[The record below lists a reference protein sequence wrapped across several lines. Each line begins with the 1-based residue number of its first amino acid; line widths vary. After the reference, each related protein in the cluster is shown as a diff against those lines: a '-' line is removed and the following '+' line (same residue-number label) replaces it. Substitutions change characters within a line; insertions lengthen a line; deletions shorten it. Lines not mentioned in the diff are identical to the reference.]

1 MPDIDILQ
9 TPVPT
14 GVFPPILRFLPLLG
28 VSSST
33 LNGNIGQTAN
43 RIFRYLAFFIC
54 LRVAEASPFLEHK
67 RLEWY
72 GLAFFKFIL

>member
-1 MPDIDILQ
+1 MATLGRRQ
-9 TPVPT
+9 T
-14 GVFPPILRFLPLLG
+14 VFVGIWL
-28 VSSST
+28 
-33 LNGNIGQTAN
+33 
-43 RIFRYLAFFIC
+43 FFIC